1 MTTACIKLTHK
12 ISHYIVFSE
21 KCYCFL
27 LPSEYNHVYHGVKKK
42 WAPNESRHL
51 NTYLKY
57 SKILLKSANLFRFVP
72 NKINDEHLLIEGKLP
87 ESMGELQLICPGI
100 FA

>member
-1 MTTACIKLTHK
+1 MGTKW
-12 ISHYIVFSE
+12 
-21 KCYCFL
+21 
-27 LPSEYNHVYHGVKKK
+27 EYTFK
-42 WAPNESRHL
+42 
-51 NTYLKY
+51 YLFEIFKN
-57 SKILLKSANLFRFVP
+57 IIKSANLFRFVP